1 MLTPMTEDRAPYRVR
16 RLSSELLMQQLFQ
29 ELGWR
34 RDEVARHAAATHAE
48 AKASLPNRRTQ
59 LQAEYLHA
67 RLELRIIASAQ
78 KHLFAA
84 WTALRRLRSMEV
96 ASVEIQVDPDRT
108 RDVIA
113 QLGSVVRYRGDA
125 WLVQR
130 IRAVEQPTR
139 KTLVGL
145 RRESP
150 TPDEP
155 LEELAGDPAEP

>member
-1 MLTPMTEDRAPYRVR
+1 MLTPMTEDPAPYRVR
-16 RLSSELLMQQLFQ
+16 RLSSELLMQLFQ
-29 ELGWR
+29 ELEWR
-34 RDEVARHAAATHAE
+34 REAVARHAAATHAE
-48 AKASLPNRRTQ
+48 AEVSLPNRRTQ

-67 RLELRIIASAQ
+67 TLELRIIASAQ
-78 KHLFAA
+78 EHLFAA
-84 WTALRRLRSMEV
+84 WRALRRLRSMDM

-130 IRAVEQPTR
+130 IRALEQPTR

-145 RRESP
+145 RRVSP
-150 TPDEP
+150 TPDGP
-155 LEELAGDPAEP
+155 LKELAGAPAEP